1 MAEKENNNMG
11 GADMDNSSQ
20 HTAGNQS
27 MGHSEAQA
35 LDEMRVVAE
44 SLGQI
49 EAILKAESKRRKNAN
64 AVTEDYI
71 VNYLDSLEQKLQ
83 TRANA

>member
-1 MAEKENNNMG
+1 
-11 GADMDNSSQ
+11 
-20 HTAGNQS
+20 

-71 VNYLDSLEQKLQ
+71 VNYLDSLE
-83 TRANA
+83 